1 MKAKVIDICY
11 YNKTRLTIGE
21 IVEIVP
27 GMETDSEGIWNAP
40 AGKLFLCKKKDGT
53 FAYSTPQDLQLLLE
67 ESNDTDWSAFRRD
80 AAKEILA
87 GMLSHQRILYDESL
101 RPEHVRMAISYTD
114 ELIKQLRENEK

>member
-1 MKAKVIDICY
+1 MKAKVIDTCY

-53 FAYSTPQDLQLLLE
+53 FAYSTPQDLQLLQE
-67 ESNDTDWSAFRRD
+67 ESNDTDWSAFRRE
-80 AAKEILA
+80 AAKDILCA
-87 GMLSHQRILYDESL
+87 IISTTVGANPKD
-101 RPEHVRMAISYTD
+101 VTMAIEIAD
-114 ELIKQLRENEK
+114 ELIKQLREGEK

>member
-1 MKAKVIDICY
+1 MKAKVIDTCY

-80 AAKEILA
+80 AAKAAMLGILA
-87 GMLSHQRILYDESL
+87 GRKSHQGIQETAEWAVAY
-101 RPEHVRMAISYTD
+101 AD
-114 ELIKQLRENEK
+114 ELIKQLKEGEK

>member
-1 MKAKVIDICY
+1 MKAKVIDTCY

-53 FAYSTPQDLQLLLE
+53 FAYSTPQDLQLLIE
-67 ESNDTDWSAFRRD
+67 ESNDTDWSAFRRE
-80 AAKEILA
+80 AAKDILA
-87 GMLSHQRILYDESL
+87 GMMAHPRVTYGEFTAESL
-101 RPEHVRMAISYTD
+101 CKNAILFAD
-114 ELIKQLRENEK
+114 ELIKRLKEDGK